1 VIPLATGNRLHPT
14 LKLVAA
20 MRTVLEALTRRCQLV
35 LDPFCGSGSTLAAAQ
50 ASGRD
55 WLGYELDPRFYAVAA
70 DDWPRERPVFLI
82 SAFTLLR

>member
-1 VIPLATGNRLHPT
+1 MATGNRLHPT

-35 LDPFCGSGSTLAAAQ
+35 LDPFCGSGSTLAVAQ